1 MLKHTAN
8 EFCGDILIDDPIC
21 GERSDESALIIGSF
35 SISAT
40 LSGLKIKLSLFKTIK
55 FYKKPVETALGELIP
70 RSDRVSVASI
80 RSISHH

>member
-40 LSGLKIKLSLFKTIK
+40 LSGLKIKLSLFETLK
-55 FYKKPVETALGELIP
+55 FL
-70 RSDRVSVASI
+70 
-80 RSISHH
+80 